1 MPQLPQINSVKAPDK
16 VVAQATRTRRFPW
29 LNLPFILVIAL
40 LVSYGLV
47 ILMSAI
53 ANDPDYSFTN
63 QLTGVALGV
72 VCMVLVWRFDYRRLS
87 DFTTIFLVVSIVLI
101 LSPHIP
107 GLGTD
112 AGMGAKN
119 WIKLGIQVQPG
130 EFAKITVI
138 LLDASIMARY
148 GGRLDDPREYAKA
161 LGMMLVPF
169 ACIMTQPDL
178 GTGLVY
184 LFIGAVA
191 LVVGGAR
198 PKYLLIT
205 LGLFIVAIVAVFLID
220 QVIYNSTG
228 EYKLLKQY
236 QRNRLLVFLDPDI
249 DPTGESY
256 NLKQAQI
263 AIGSG
268 GLFGKGLFQGTQ
280 HALGIL
286 PEPATDFIFCV
297 LAEELGFFGVMVLLA
312 LYTALVL
319 ICFRIA
325 GASSD
330 LFGMVIVMGVVGMWL
345 FQILENIGMDCGL
358 MPITGIP
365 LPFVSYGATGMVMNF
380 IMLGMIGSVWTHNIQ
395 KQR

>member
-1 MPQLPQINSVKAPDK
+1 
-16 VVAQATRTRRFPW
+16 
-29 LNLPFILVIAL
+29 
-40 LVSYGLV
+40 
-47 ILMSAI
+47 
-53 ANDPDYSFTN
+53 
-63 QLTGVALGV
+63 
-72 VCMVLVWRFDYRRLS
+72 
-87 DFTTIFLVVSIVLI
+87 
-101 LSPHIP
+101 
-107 GLGTD
+107 
-112 AGMGAKN
+112 
-119 WIKLGIQVQPG
+119 
-130 EFAKITVI
+130 
-138 LLDASIMARY
+138 
-148 GGRLDDPREYAKA
+148 
-161 LGMMLVPF
+161 MLVPF

-184 LFIGAVA
+184 LCIGAVA

-205 LGLFIVAIVAVFLID
+205 LAAFVAAVIAVFVVD
-220 QVIYNSTG
+220 QIIYNSTG

-280 HALGIL
+280 HTLGIL
-286 PEPATDFIFCV
+286 PEAPTDFIFCV
-297 LAEELGFFGVMVLLA
+297 LAEELGFLGVMALLA
-312 LYTALVL
+312 LYAGLVL
-319 ICFRIA
+319 ISFRIA

-330 LFGMVIVMGVVGMWL
+330 LFGMTIVMCVVGMWL

>member
-1 MPQLPQINSVKAPDK
+1 MPQLPQIDSVKAPDK
-16 VVAQATRTRRFPW
+16 IVAQATRTRRFPW

-72 VCMVLVWRFDYRRLS
+72 VFMVLVWRFDYRRLS

-101 LSPHIP
+101 LSPHVP

-161 LGMMLVPF
+161 LGLMLIPF

-205 LGLFIVAIVAVFLID
+205 LGLFIAAIVAVFVVD
-220 QVIYNSTG
+220 QGIHDATG

-330 LFGMVIVMGVVGMWL
+330 LFGMLIVMGVVGMWL

>member
-16 VVAQATRTRRFPW
+16 IVTQATRARRFPW
-29 LNLPFILVIAL
+29 LNLPFILVVAL

-53 ANDPDYSFTN
+53 ANDPDYSFAN

-72 VCMVLVWRFDYRRLS
+72 VFMVLVWRFDYRRLS

-101 LSPHIP
+101 LSPHVP

-161 LGMMLVPF
+161 LGLMLVPF

-191 LVVGGAR
+191 LVAGGAR

-205 LGLFIVAIVAVFLID
+205 LGLFVAAIVAVFLVD
-220 QVIYNSTG
+220 QVIYDATG

-312 LYTALVL
+312 LYMALVL

-395 KQR
+395 KQH